1 MKGLLLKDFMNIMRN
16 KKLLILLL
24 AFYVG
29 LGFFMDSN
37 VSVCG
42 MTVFFLSY
50 QLLTAFSFD
59 EAGKWER
66 FAMTM
71 PLSRRQLVSSKYILM
86 LLLIGLGF
94 LLSCVMGGILN
105 VIHPVEGEG
114 FREIAV
120 AAAGVSAAFL
130 ILFSLMM
137 PFIFRL
143 GMEKARLLLII
154 CFALPGGLCRDQSGQ
169 EIFHPDAGRRG
180 HKTSDFSGSRIPCG
194 NYGGLL
200 ADFCEGIPK
209 EGTVNQGFLVN

>member
-16 KKLLILLL
+16 KKLLILLFV
-24 AFYVG
+24 FYIG

-42 MTVFFLSY
+42 MMVFFLSY

-71 PLSRRQLVSSKYILM
+71 PLSRRQLVNSKYILM
-86 LLLIGLGF
+86 LLLVGLGF
-94 LLSCVMGGILN
+94 LLSCVTGGILN
-105 VIHPVEGEG
+105 VIHPVEGES
-114 FREIAV
+114 FREIVV

-137 PFIFRL
+137 PFIFWL

-154 CFALPGGLCRDQSGQ
+154 CFALPALGVYAVVSLVRKYSIPMPGEEDIRLLISLVPV
-169 EIFHPDAGRRG
+169 FLAGITAVSWLISVRVFR
-180 HKTSDFSGSRIPCG
+180 K
-194 NYGGLL
+194 
-200 ADFCEGIPK
+200 K
-209 EGTVNQGFLVN
+209 EL